1 MARKT
6 PTTSTIK
13 YLLALS
19 GNECGFPDC
28 DHKLFNAEG
37 TYISQLCHIE
47 AAEKGGERYNE
58 KQTDEER
65 RSASNLIFMCHAHHK
80 VTDDIDKYTVEVL
93 KDIKKKHE
101 SKFINNIYP
110 VRDEHVDQIID
121 KIFEG
126 VTTIIDQ
133 NRQTHEMLSKLA
145 QDVSL
150 SKNFNPIID
159 NKDIYSENLKI
170 GLKLRQNNKL
180 MAALNFYLEFEKKD
194 WDTLSEI
201 VKFKLLANIGV
212 NYLDLGE
219 KKNAALYFLKIG
231 NLVYESL
238 DTLSY
243 ICMGYAILNDEQ
255 KFNHYF
261 EKALKIGDGNENL
274 WSAFLL
280 INRNTISAEEIK
292 NKIPSKF
299 IKSDFI
305 IIKLIEL
312 FNKEGNISASQELMW
327 EIEAKLLS
335 DNYKEWQIISAYT
348 GILVGTILTVEKLQ
362 LNHFSKEELV
372 KIEQAF
378 NLYSRIIK
386 LFNNSEA
393 PKILSNIYFN
403 RALCLTALSRADE
416 RDEDFEIAWNLDKSH
431 FTFKGLFQ
439 IYLGQKS
446 LSKCRR
452 LLQKWKTNSM
462 TPDEE
467 FQTFVCEARL
477 LCLFEEIQNLEDV
490 TLEIY
495 NKATIKYKPLVLDV
509 FINNLLI
516 LEEYDLVRKY
526 SEKLIQ
532 EFPNYV
538 FGYIGL
544 YVVNQRENN
553 RSEALWALRQT
564 EGKDYDKNSK
574 ISLLMQIGHGYFQF
588 GEYSSALSSF
598 EKLGEFKFSTNVKD
612 LVAECYFRLKDYKT
626 VVEFKLESFAGIQLL
641 FWSYKELKS
650 FDEAER
656 ILVLGMMREKTTEA
670 DLFRKNGAFFY
681 QERKENKKSK
691 DCILS
696 ISNLSHLKVE
706 EAVDLSG
713 LLLSMGYKN
722 EAFELAYKIRV
733 MFYDNFEVH
742 DYFVHLWLQ
751 YEKFVSVIFLTS
763 VSDNSMVILKDEGG
777 IESKY
782 YLNIDNEISN
792 GLKLDK
798 RDALW
803 DILVGQQKG
812 AKINIPN
819 TIGNFYIVEIWS
831 NMLTS
836 FRDSLFLLQT
846 KYVSKSNM
854 YFAKLN

>member
-6 PTTSTIK
+6 PTASTIK

-19 GNECGFPDC
+19 GNECAFPDC
-28 DHKLFNAEG
+28 DHKLFNSEG

-47 AAEKGGERYNE
+47 AAEIGGERYN
-58 KQTDEER
+58 KQQTDEER

-80 VTDDIDKYTVEVL
+80 VTDNIDKYTVEVL

-101 SKFINNIYP
+101 SKFINNTYS
-110 VRDEHVDQIID
+110 VRDEQVDQIVD

-133 NRQTHEMLSKLA
+133 NRQTHEMLSKLT

-150 SKNFNPIID
+150 SRNFNPIID

-170 GLKLRQNNKL
+170 GLKLRQDNKL

-194 WDTLSEI
+194 WYTLSEV

-212 NYLDLGE
+212 TYLDLGE
-219 KKNAALYFLKIG
+219 KKDAAQYFLKIG
-231 NLVYESL
+231 DLVYESL

-243 ICMGYAILNDEQ
+243 ICMGYAILDDEQ

-280 INRNTISAEEIK
+280 INGKTISTEK
-292 NKIPSKF
+292 VKSRIPSKF
-299 IKSDFI
+299 LKSDFI

-312 FNKEGNISASQELMW
+312 FNKEGDISASQELMW
-327 EIEAKLLS
+327 QIEAKLLS

-362 LNHFSKEELV
+362 LNHFSKQELV

-403 RALCLTALSRADE
+403 RALCLTALLRTDE
-416 RDEDFEIAWNLDKSH
+416 RDEDFETAWNLHKSH
-431 FTFKGLFQ
+431 STFKGLFQ
-439 IYLGQKS
+439 IYLRQKS

-462 TPDEE
+462 IPDEE
-467 FQTFVCEARL
+467 FETFVCEARL
-477 LCLFEEIQNLEDV
+477 LCLLEETQNLEDA

-495 NKATIKYKPLVLDV
+495 NKSTITYKPLVLDV
-509 FINNLLI
+509 FINNLLM

-544 YVVNQRENN
+544 YVVNRRENN

-564 EGKDYDKNSK
+564 EGKDYDKTSE

-588 GEYSSALSSF
+588 GEYRSALSTF
-598 EKLGEFKFSTNVKD
+598 EKLGEFKLSPNVKD

-656 ILVLGMMREKTTEA
+656 ILLLGMMREKTTEA

-681 QERKENKKSK
+681 HERKKNQKSK

-713 LLLSMGYKN
+713 LLLSMGYKS

-742 DYFVHLWLQ
+742 DYFVHLWLR
-751 YEKFVSVIFLTS
+751 YEKFFSVIFLTS

-782 YLNIDNEISN
+782 YLNIDNEISD

-803 DILVGQQKG
+803 NILLGQQKG

-819 TIGNFYIVEIWS
+819 TIGNFYIIEIWS
-831 NMLTS
+831 NVLTS

-846 KYVSKSNM
+846 KYVSKSNI